1 MLAVELATLVRRP
14 RTWLLAAL
22 ALILPAFFLAGMNR
36 NTGPSPQ
43 TQDPIAYLSAS
54 QHGYAL
60 VLAPLLFGSPIFL
73 PIAVAVI
80 SGSAIGADAS
90 SGYLRYLLV
99 RPVSRPRVYLTKLAG
114 AGVFCIG
121 LIAALLV
128 LGTVAAIVLPH
139 NGSLQT
145 AALGADRI
153 VTPLGTWPYLV
164 RAAAAA
170 GYLALWLTALASI
183 GVLAGLVTRSAVGGI
198 SLAIG
203 YHLVAGVLTQVTSL
217 RAIQPALLPY
227 WLGRWTTVGNT
238 EPHWSSLAQGA
249 GCAATYL
256 TLCTLTGLTLLRHQD
271 VTS

>member
-1 MLAVELATLVRRP
+1 MLTVELATLARRP

-22 ALILPAFFLAGMNR
+22 ALILPTFFLAGMNR

-99 RPVSRPRVYLTKLAG
+99 RPVSRPRVYLTKLTG
-114 AGVFCIG
+114 AVVFCVG
-121 LIAALLV
+121 LIAALLL
-128 LGTVAAIVLPH
+128 LGTLAALALPH
-139 NGSLQT
+139 TGPLHP
-145 AALGADRI
+145 AALGADRT
-153 VTPLGTWPYLV
+153 VTPLGTWAYLA
-164 RAAAAA
+164 RATAAA

-183 GVLAGLVTRSAVGGI
+183 GVLAGLITRSAVGGI
-198 SLAIG
+198 SIAIG

-217 RAIQPALLPY
+217 HGIHPALLPY

-238 EPHWSSLAQGA
+238 EPHWASLAQGA
-249 GCAATYL
+249 ACAAAYL
-256 TLCTLTGLTLLRHQD
+256 TVCTLIGLTLLRRQD